1 MSADRSAAVTDEFK
15 AAALNDAVD
24 GLRERHP
31 LASAAVAFVP
41 WQRNLALA
49 VAALVVGCA
58 VFFPIGTFTVL
69 IAVCTLAYVATMIDR
84 LIIFARGSTGRPSSP
99 SPTRTPGR
107 FRTTNCPPTRSSCP
121 RTTRPR

>member
-1 MSADRSAAVTDEFK
+1 MTTDRTVTVTDEFK
-15 AAALNDAVD
+15 AAALHDAVD

-41 WQRNLALA
+41 WQRNLAL
-49 VAALVVGCA
+49 VLALVVVGCA

-84 LIIFARGSTGRPSSP
+84 LIIFARGLD
-99 SPTRTPGR
+99 RTP
-107 FRTTNCPPTRSSCP
+107 S
-121 RTTRPR
+121 